1 MNQEKEKNNNGIDLS
16 GSFNDS
22 DEKFNKQRPQIPLYL
37 PGTPK
42 IIQWIIKYS
51 GGLIKDERQAAYV
64 LIGLAVLAVII
75 SLFLFF
81 GGGNGKETTEI
92 FAPPA
97 EAPLEEITPPAF

>member
-22 DEKFNKQRPQIPLYL
+22 DEKFNKQRPQTPLYL

-42 IIQWIIKYS
+42 VIQWVIKYS
-51 GGLIKDERQAAYV
+51 GGLIKDEKQAQYV
-64 LIGLAVLAVII
+64 ILGFIVLTIII

-81 GGGNGKETTEI
+81 LLSAGGI
-92 FAPPA
+92 DIPP
-97 EAPLEEITPPAF
+97 EALENPEYGLPVAD